1 MTTPLKLPELGENID
16 AAEVIAVLVAVG
28 DTIRADQPI
37 IELETDKATAE
48 VPAPMAGIVRKLHVK
63 TGDQVTVGQVIA
75 DIEESAAESTQEA
88 GGGAAPAEAEQPASS
103 HDGADHTRTTAEPAA
118 AAVMVPVEAG
128 DEAAGGE
135 TEAVDDDM
143 LAGAQDEAETVAAPP
158 PPPSPAAPVPT
169 PAGRAGAATS
179 PSVRRLARELGI
191 DIEQVPGTGG
201 NGRVT
206 EEDVKSHARA
216 LLGGAGAAPTGGPGS
231 SPPDQGLPDF
241 SRWGEVQREPLSG
254 VRRAIAANMARA
266 WNTIPHVTQFDRAD
280 VTAVEEFRARY
291 RARVEKAGGKLT
303 VTAVLVKL
311 AAAAL
316 AAFPRFNSSFDSP
329 RGEIVLKQY
338 INIGVAVDTP
348 RGLLV
353 PVIRDVGNKSLV
365 EIGRELD
372 DLAGR
377 ARARK
382 VGMDELA
389 GGTFTISNLGGL
401 GTTYFSPI
409 VNWPEVAIL
418 GVGRSRREAV
428 EMDGQ
433 LTARPI
439 LPLSISYDH
448 RVIDGADA
456 ARFLRWLAEAIE
468 NPLLLVLER

>member
-16 AAEVIAVLVAVG
+16 AAEVIAVLVAEG
-28 DTIRADQPI
+28 DTISVDQPV

-48 VPAPMAGIVRKLHVK
+48 VPAPMAGIVRKIHVS

-75 DIEESAAESTQEA
+75 DIEESASVDAPAAPEDPGLAGVKQSVPES
-88 GGGAAPAEAEQPASS
+88 GAADSAAAVK
-103 HDGADHTRTTAEPAA
+103 EPAA
-118 AAVMVPVEAG
+118 AAVLATGDAG
-128 DEAAGGE
+128 GPGAQDEADS
-135 TEAVDDDM
+135 VDDDM
-143 LAGAQDEAETVAAPP
+143 LAGDPGQGEPVASAPP
-158 PPPSPAAPVPT
+158 STIPE
-169 PAGRAGAATS
+169 AGAGAAAS

-191 DIEQVPGTGG
+191 DIEQVPGSGSD
-201 NGRVT
+201 GRVT
-206 EEDVKSHARA
+206 EEDVKSHSRA
-216 LLGGAGAAPTGGPGS
+216 VLGGTGSAHPGGAGPT
-231 SPPDQGLPDF
+231 SPEQDLPDF
-241 SRWGEVQREPLSG
+241 GRWGEVEREPLSG
-254 VRRAIAANMARA
+254 MRRAIAANMARA

-280 VTAVEEFRARY
+280 VTTLEEFRTRY
-291 RARVEKAGGKLT
+291 RGQVEKAGGKLT

-316 AAFPRFNSSFDSP
+316 NTFPRFNSSFDSQ
-329 RGEIVLKQY
+329 RGEILLKKY
-338 INIGVAVDTP
+338 ISIGVAVDTP

-353 PVIRDVGNKSLV
+353 PVIRDAGNKSLV

-382 VGMDELA
+382 IGVDELT

-418 GVGRSRREAV
+418 GIGRSRREAV
-428 EMDGQ
+428 EVDGQ
-433 LTARPI
+433 LVARSI